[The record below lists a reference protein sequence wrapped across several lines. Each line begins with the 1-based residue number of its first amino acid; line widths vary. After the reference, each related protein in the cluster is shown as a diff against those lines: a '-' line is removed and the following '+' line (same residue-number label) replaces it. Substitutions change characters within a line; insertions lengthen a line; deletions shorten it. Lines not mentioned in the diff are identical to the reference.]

1 MEPLLIIKDKDIFPN
16 EAEKEDLVYKIRLA
30 VKAVVVDLDGKIALV
45 GKKYRLLPGGGVED
59 GETFIDAIKR
69 ECREEVGCNIE
80 IDKEIGFT
88 EEYRSKIGRHQQT
101 HFFLTHIVGEKGN
114 PETVEDHEQGIEVN
128 WYELDDAI
136 LLLEKQVLDIPYLS
150 YHSCFN
156 VRTNLL
162 VLNELKKSMILV

>member
-1 MEPLLIIKDKDIFPN
+1 MEPLLIVKDRDIFPN
-16 EAEKEDLVYKIRLA
+16 EAGKEDLVYELRLA
-30 VKAVVVDLDGKIALV
+30 VKAVIVDLDGKIALV
-45 GKKYRLLPGGGVED
+45 GKKYRLLPGGGVEE

-101 HFFLTHIVGEKGN
+101 HFFLARILGEKGS
-114 PETVEDHEQGIEVN
+114 PETIEDHEQGIEVN
-128 WYELDDAI
+128 WYHLDDAV
-136 LLLEKQVLDIPYLS
+136 LLLEKQILEIPYAS

-156 VRTNLL
+156 VRTHLL
-162 VLNELKKSMILV
+162 VLKELKKSSL